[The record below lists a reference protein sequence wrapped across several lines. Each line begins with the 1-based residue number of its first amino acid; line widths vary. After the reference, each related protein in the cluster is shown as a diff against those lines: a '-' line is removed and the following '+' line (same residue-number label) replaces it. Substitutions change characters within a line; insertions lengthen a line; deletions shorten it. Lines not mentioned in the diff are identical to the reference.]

1 MEKRISKNIIR
12 APKVPF
18 SFQFKI
24 EMKKGI
30 FAHFNFNSKLKIEK
44 RHFFFNFTFPIFIY
58 KLKNKILDFRFSV
71 FNFKIL
77 N

>member
-1 MEKRISKNIIR
+1 MEKRISKNIIGT
-12 APKVPF
+12 PKVLLN
-18 SFQFKI
+18 FQFKI

-44 RHFFFNFTFPIFIY
+44 RHFFFNFPIPIFIY
-58 KLKNKILDFRFSV
+58 KLKNKIFDFRFSV